1 MNSGDLP
8 HYLLDTNIISEIVK
22 FAPDFKVIKK
32 IGEHSSD
39 MAISVLTWHELVYG
53 LERLPEGLR
62 KKELSKYVYDDV
74 EQSFPIINFTK
85 KAAEIHA
92 KIRSAIEESGYNLPY
107 ADTQIA
113 ATAIAEDMILVTRNS
128 RHFSEIEE
136 KFSLKLESWFEDN
149 H

>member
-85 KAAEIHA
+85 SAAEIHA
-92 KIRSAIEESGYNLPY
+92 KIRSAIEESGHHLPY

>member
-53 LERLPEGLR
+53 LERLQEGIR
-62 KKELSKYVYDDV
+62 KK
-74 EQSFPIINFTK
+74 
-85 KAAEIHA
+85 
-92 KIRSAIEESGYNLPY
+92 
-107 ADTQIA
+107 
-113 ATAIAEDMILVTRNS
+113 
-128 RHFSEIEE
+128 
-136 KFSLKLESWFEDN
+136 
-149 H
+149 

>member
-1 MNSGDLP
+1 MNSKDLP

-22 FAPDFKVIKK
+22 FAPDFNVIKK
-32 IGEHSSD
+32 LSEHSSD
-39 MAISVLTWHELVYG
+39 MAISVLSWHELVYG

-92 KIRSAIEESGYNLPY
+92 KIRSALEESGHNLLY

-113 ATAIAEDMILVTRNS
+113 ATAIAEDMILVSRNS
-128 RHFSEIEE
+128 RHFLEIVE
-136 KFSLKLESWFEDN
+136 KFSLKVENWFEETN
-149 H
+149 

>member
-62 KKELSKYVYDDV
+62 KKELSKYVLCMI
-74 EQSFPIINFTK
+74 QSV
-85 KAAEIHA
+85 
-92 KIRSAIEESGYNLPY
+92 
-107 ADTQIA
+107 
-113 ATAIAEDMILVTRNS
+113 ILF
-128 RHFSEIEE
+128 FSQSSQRYCYP
-136 KFSLKLESWFEDN
+136 KQQKRLRGGP
-149 H
+149 

>member
-1 MNSGDLP
+1 MNSKDLP

-22 FAPDFKVIKK
+22 FAPDFNVIKK
-32 IGEHSSD
+32 LSEHSSD
-39 MAISVLTWHELVYG
+39 MAISVLSWHELVYG

-74 EQSFPIINFTK
+74 EQSFPLINFTK
-85 KAAEIHA
+85 TAAEIHA
-92 KIRSAIEESGYNLPY
+92 KIRSALEGSGHNLPY

-128 RHFSEIEE
+128 RHFTQIAE
-136 KFSLKLESWFEDN
+136 KFSLKVENWFEDN
-149 H
+149 

>member
-85 KAAEIHA
+85 SAAEIHA

-136 KFSLKLESWFEDN
+136 NFSLKLENWFEEN

>member
-85 KAAEIHA
+85 SAAEIHA

-113 ATAIAEDMILVTRNS
+113 ATELP
-128 RHFSEIEE
+128 
-136 KFSLKLESWFEDN
+136 
-149 H
+149 

>member
-85 KAAEIHA
+85 SAAEIHA
-92 KIRSAIEESGYNLPY
+92 KIRSAIEESGYNLPF

-128 RHFSEIEE
+128 RHF
-136 KFSLKLESWFEDN
+136 F
-149 H
+149 

>member
-1 MNSGDLP
+1 MNSEDLP

-22 FAPDFKVIKK
+22 FAPDFNVIKK
-32 IGEHSSD
+32 LSEHSSD
-39 MAISVLTWHELVYG
+39 MAISVLSWHELVYG

-92 KIRSAIEESGYNLPY
+92 KIRSVLEESGHNLPY

-113 ATAIAEDMILVTRNS
+113 ATAIAEDMILVSRNS
-128 RHFSEIEE
+128 RHFLEIVE
-136 KFSLKLESWFEDN
+136 KFSLKVENWFEDN
-149 H
+149 